1 MGFSLH
7 PAPLERGYTLSIQYG
22 GKPYF
27 RETTGFVLENEDGSV
42 RDRVD
47 SWSADSC
54 ELIPGGVRLTGVYE
68 SQQLATCLEISLDY
82 VLINEQVIKKT
93 LVLRQRN
100 IPVLLYQVDN
110 TLRPLRPPRK
120 MWSFDSAD
128 HKGGIVHGT
137 YPAAGFADDVAFGL
151 LSDAGHRNW
160 FTRNIRRRPGA
171 DGIGFKGL
179 YRTADAKML
188 TLSPEAVTLRLGC
201 MSDYRQGKRV
211 NIPALEHG
219 FGPLFHAFEGRDG
232 FYTLSFDCRA
242 AAPLSVRILRENP
255 ASEVRAFHYQ
265 SGLPFDKNKYL
276 HFEDTF
282 FLPDTQGLPTLVR
295 LWQGEDG
302 VPELKNL
309 LLSLHEGVDMPWH
322 PLKIGQT
329 HEKNTF
335 IFAEPGDDI
344 RSLRLASQTRLAEG
358 LGFSGTDARKVLYA
372 DMQMLC
378 WITGER
384 DLTPLNVPSINYA
397 PDMYNRDSFW
407 SVAGVHDPYLSKA
420 LFDRW
425 GDTQTA
431 QGGIGTIVT
440 PSMGSMEVKDNEA
453 SCEFLWWALINR
465 SKYGIDPP
473 QEKTALAFDYCVRTF
488 DREKSGICRAHFV
501 LGQNDVATYPGEPTK
516 DLAVN
521 QGVWAVTLLAAREL
535 GLHNDAAWIAR
546 AREGYLAFYDEARGY
561 IISDRQHP
569 DVISCGDLL
578 PEFVSLWLF
587 GQPLLADHMVINT
600 LEKIPRYGPFAC
612 IIGHVR
618 DGYFTQENKPF
629 DKEHFWPRGVYYNGA
644 SWMREEVMAYAAG
657 VRHGWE
663 KGRALITDRLQG
675 EIDARPDEPFSH
687 EFIPTDP
694 SVPGRWWPSTRVFCW
709 NVFALTA
716 CEVAGM
722 LHADA

>member
-1 MGFSLH
+1 MGFSIQ
-7 PAPLERGYTLSIQYG
+7 PAPLGQGYTIAIQYG

-42 RDRVD
+42 RDTVD
-47 SWSADSC
+47 NWPADSC
-54 ELIPGGVRLTGVYE
+54 ELIPGGVRLSGVYE
-68 SQQLATCLEISLDY
+68 SKPLAAFLEISLAY
-82 VLINEQVIKKT
+82 VRINEQVIKKT

-100 IPVLLYQVDN
+100 IPVLMYQVDN
-110 TLRPLRPPRK
+110 ALRPLRPPRK

-137 YPAAGFADDVAFGL
+137 YPAAGFADDTAFGL

-171 DGIGFKGL
+171 DAIGFKGL

-201 MSDYRQGKRV
+201 MSDYRQGRRAV
-211 NIPALEHG
+211 IPALEHG
-219 FGPLFHAFEGRDG
+219 FGPLVHAFHGRDG
-232 FYTLSFDCRA
+232 FYTLKFDYRA

-282 FLPDTQGLPTLVR
+282 FLSDTQGLPTLVR
-295 LWQGEDG
+295 LWQGEGDA
-302 VPELKNL
+302 PELKNL
-309 LLSLHEGVDMPWH
+309 RLTLHEGVDMPWH

-335 IFAEPGDDI
+335 IFAEPGNDI

-358 LGFSGTDARKVLYA
+358 LGFSGTDAQKVLYA

-378 WITGER
+378 WVTGEK
-384 DLTPLNVPSINYA
+384 DLAPLNVPSINYA

-407 SVAGVHDPYLSKA
+407 SAAGVHDPYLSKA

-440 PSMGSMEVKDNEA
+440 PSMGSTEVKDNEA
-453 SCEFLWWALINR
+453 SCAYLWWALINR
-465 SKYGIDPP
+465 DKYGIEPP
-473 QEKTALAFDYCVRTF
+473 REKTARAFDYCVRAF
-488 DREKSGICRAHFV
+488 DRERSGICSAHFV

-535 GLHNDAAWIAR
+535 GLHFDDAWTTR
-546 AREGYLAFYDEARGY
+546 AREGYLAFYDSARGR

-587 GQPLLADHMVINT
+587 GLPLLNDHMVINT
-600 LEKIPRYGPFAC
+600 LEKIPRRGPFAF

-629 DKEHFWPRGVYYNGA
+629 DKEHFWPRGIYYNGA

-663 KGRALITDRLQG
+663 KGRDFITARLQG

-694 SVPGRWWPSTRVFCW
+694 SVPGCWWPSTRVFCW

-722 LHADA
+722 PSKDA